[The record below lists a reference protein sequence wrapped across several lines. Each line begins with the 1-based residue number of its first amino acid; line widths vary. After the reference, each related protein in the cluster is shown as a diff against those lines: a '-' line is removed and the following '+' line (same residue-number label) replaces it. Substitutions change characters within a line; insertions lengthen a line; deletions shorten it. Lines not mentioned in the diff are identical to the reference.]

1 MVLVIQA
8 PEPGDPAGMVLWSD
22 AFSGSCTVFHVKNL
36 NNMENLKDLQGLL
49 WWSSGEESTLQ
60 GRGQVFDS
68 LLGK

>member
-1 MVLVIQA
+1 
-8 PEPGDPAGMVLWSD
+8 MVLWSD

-68 LLGK
+68 PLGK